1 MNMRGL
7 ILVIDA
13 FGIGAAPD
21 ADQYGDTG
29 AHTLRSVCAA
39 GIAGGRLAWQALPAL
54 GLGNCAALTGTPVA
68 GCPPVQTPLA
78 SFGAMAEKSR
88 GKDTTTG
95 HWELAGIVLER
106 GFHVFPAEFPSFPGE
121 LVKRFEGDTG
131 YKLIGNRAA
140 SGTKIIEELGPDQQ
154 RDKALICYT
163 SADSVFQIAAHEH
176 VVPLDELY
184 RCSRIARKICDEY
197 DVARVIARPFKGHP
211 GAYVRTAG
219 RKDYS
224 IDLPGPSML
233 DQLAEHG
240 VETVGIGKIGDIFN
254 HRGLALSHP
263 EKGNSDCLTRLH
275 GLLEQNS
282 DQHQLV
288 FVNLVDTDML
298 YGHRRDSLGYYRA
311 IEEIDSELPKIIKLL
326 GDEDFLVVCADHGC
340 DPNFRGSDHTREY
353 VPLLFYQPRR
363 IPVDLG
369 IRKSF
374 ADVAATV
381 CKLFGIQSDCGK
393 PFLSA

>member
-1 MNMRGL
+1 MRGL

-21 ADQYGDTG
+21 ADHYGDTG

-39 GIAGGRLAWQALPAL
+39 GAADGRPAWQALPAL
-54 GLGNCAALTGTPVA
+54 GLGNCAALTGRVVA
-68 GCPPVQTPLA
+68 GLPPVQKPLA
-78 SFGAMAEKSR
+78 SFGALAEKSR

-95 HWELAGIVLER
+95 HWELAGIVLEQ
-106 GFHVFPAEFPSFPGE
+106 GFNVFPAEFPSFPNE
-121 LVKRFEGDTG
+121 LVNRFERDTG

-140 SGTKIIEELGPDQQ
+140 SGTEIIEELGPEHQ

-176 VVPLDELY
+176 TVPPEELY
-184 RCSRIARKICDEY
+184 RCCRSARKICDDY
-197 DVARVIARPFKGHP
+197 DVARVIARPFKGLP

-219 RKDYS
+219 RRDYS

-233 DQLAEHG
+233 DQLADQG

-254 HRGLALSHP
+254 HQGLTRSHP
-263 EKGNSDCLTRLH
+263 EKGN
-275 GLLEQNS
+275 
-282 DQHQLV
+282 V

-298 YGHRRDSLGYYRA
+298 YGHRRDPLGYYRA
-311 IEEIDSELPKIIKLL
+311 IEEIDGELPKIIEIL
-326 GDEDFLVVCADHGC
+326 GADDFLIICADHGC
-340 DPNFRGSDHTREY
+340 DPGFRGSDHTREF
-353 VPLLFYQPRR
+353 VPLLFYQRGR
-363 IPVDLG
+363 TPVDLG
-369 IRKSF
+369 IRASF

-381 CKLFGIQSDCGK
+381 CTMFGVQSDFGE